1 MVPCQ
6 ITRRF
11 RDRSSIVADLL
22 LNERAMIP
30 LHDDNP
36 TQLTPVVTIAAI
48 ATCVLVFFYQASLP
62 PNSGE
67 AFVFQYGAIPALVFG
82 EADPPEMGVAIPA
95 YATLITSM
103 FLHGGW
109 MHLIGNMLYLWVFG
123 NNIEDVMGHGKY
135 IAFYLTCGILAAL
148 SHALTDPSSSI
159 PMVGASGAI
168 SGVLGAYVLLFPRAR
183 VLVIMPGL
191 GTTRVAAGFV
201 LGMWF
206 VMQLLSGGMS
216 VGNTGGGVAFF
227 AHIGGFIAGM
237 ALIGLFK
244 RPDVPFFA
252 PGHRGRWDS

>member
-1 MVPCQ
+1 
-6 ITRRF
+6 
-11 RDRSSIVADLL
+11 
-22 LNERAMIP
+22 MIP

-36 TQLTPVVTIAAI
+36 TTLTPVVTIAFI
-48 ATCVLVFFYQASLP
+48 AVCILVFLYQASLP
-62 PNSGE
+62 VGPDNT
-67 AFVFQYGAIPALVFG
+67 FVFQYGAIPALLFG
-82 EADPPEMGVAIPA
+82 QPDLPETVVPIPA

-123 NNIEDVMGHGKY
+123 NNIEDVMGHAKY
-135 IAFYLTCGILAAL
+135 AVFYLTCGILAAL
-148 SHALTDPSSSI
+148 SHALTDPSSPI

-183 VLVIMPGL
+183 ILVLMPGF
-191 GTTRVAAGFV
+191 GATKVAAGVV

-216 VGNTGGGVAFF
+216 IGSQGGGVAFF
-227 AHIGGFIAGM
+227 AHIGGFLAGM

-244 RPDVPFFA
+244 RRDVSFFA
-252 PGHRGRWDS
+252 PSHRDR

>member
-1 MVPCQ
+1 
-6 ITRRF
+6 
-11 RDRSSIVADLL
+11 
-22 LNERAMIP
+22 MIP

-36 TQLTPVVTIAAI
+36 TERPPVVTIAFI

-62 PNSGE
+62 PQPGE
-67 AFVFQYGAIPALVFG
+67 ALVFQYGAIPALVFG
-82 EADPPEMGVAIPA
+82 QAHLPEDIVAIPA

-123 NNIEDVMGHGKY
+123 NNIEDVMGHVRY
-135 IAFYLTCGILAAL
+135 VVFYLACGVLAAL
-148 SHALTDPSSSI
+148 SHAMTDPSSAI

-168 SGVLGAYVLLFPRAR
+168 SGVLGAYVLLFPRAH
-183 VLVIMPGL
+183 VLVLMPGI
-191 GTTRVAAGFV
+191 GMTRVAAGIV

-216 VGNTGGGVAFF
+216 IGSQGGGVAFF
-227 AHIGGFIAGM
+227 AHIGGFISGM

-244 RPDVPFFA
+244 RPEVPFFSQ
-252 PGHRGRWDS
+252 GRISRWRN